1 MTRLPVQRLFADP
14 PLTGRPPVQV
24 KLAPDG
30 SRVAF
35 LRPAQDDR
43 ERLDLWCW
51 DRASERLEER
61 VNASSWDDGAL
72 TAAERAERERRRQ
85 FAGGIT
91 AYSWHP
97 DGHRVLLTV
106 GGQAVL
112 HDLTS
117 GAMSPVTRPETRQT
131 GITLSRTGRYVS
143 AVRAGDLYL
152 HDLHTGVERRVTDD
166 GGGTVTNG
174 LPEFIAQ
181 EEMHRFAGHWWSS
194 DDRLLAYTRVDE
206 SPVAES
212 RRPEIAAD
220 RIEAVTQRYP
230 YAGGA
235 NAEVRLALVPIGA
248 DGIPGDPEWVPWDAA
263 GHAYLARVAF
273 APAGSL
279 VLQLQTR
286 DQATL
291 AVTRYE
297 PGDERLQPLFEETA
311 DTWVNLHDNLVF
323 TGDGDAFLWTSER
336 GGSADLYRFDGDLAH
351 IPTGVD
357 RVARIVG
364 LHDGKALVTG
374 WRDDPTVQHVYR
386 VDLDGRGDRPAE
398 ALTEGAGW
406 HDAFMARGSA
416 MCVVTRT
423 DPGTP
428 YRLQA
433 LDLAQDKP
441 PDRPGRAVLDGGVAP
456 DHAYYPFL
464 DHHVPPRFGS
474 IPAEDGQRLH
484 YRVTPPVGALA
495 GERYPVIV
503 HVYGGPGVQRVRR
516 EWGPLPLQ
524 LFAQRGFGVFE
535 LDNRG
540 GGGRAKPFE
549 DTVHGRLGDPE
560 VRDQLAGVEF
570 LRELD
575 WVDADRIGVFGHSY
589 GGYMALL
596 CLARAPEVFAA
607 GVSVAPVTDWRLY
620 DTHYTERY
628 LGDPATH
635 PERYLRSSVFPH
647 LHGLSAPLLLMH
659 GMADDNVLFTHTTQL
674 LSALQERGV
683 PFELMT
689 YPGAKHSLQE
699 RDVAVHRYRTILDF
713 FARRLPGNKRRRE
726 R

>member
-1 MTRLPVQRLFADP
+1 MTRLPVKRLFDDP
-14 PLTGRPPVQV
+14 PLAGRPPIQV
-24 KLAPDG
+24 KVAPDG

-51 DRASERLEER
+51 DRASGRLEER
-61 VNASSWDDGAL
+61 VHAAAWEDGAL

-97 DGHRVLLTV
+97 DGQRVLLTV

-112 HDLTS
+112 HDLAS
-117 GAMSPVTRPETRQT
+117 GAMSQVTRPETRQT

-166 GGGTVTNG
+166 GGSTVTNG

-181 EEMHRFAGHWWSS
+181 EEMHRFAGHWWSP

-206 SPVAES
+206 APVAES

-230 YAGGA
+230 YAGA
-235 NAEVRLALVPIGA
+235 TNAEVRLALVPVGE
-248 DGIPGDPEWVPWDAA
+248 DGVPGKPEWVPWDAD

-273 APAGSL
+273 SPGGSL
-279 VLQLQTR
+279 LLQLQTR
-286 DQATL
+286 DQTVL
-291 AVTRYE
+291 AVTRYK
-297 PGDERLQPLFEETA
+297 PGDGRLQPLFEEVA
-311 DTWVNLHDNLVF
+311 DTWVNLHDNVVF
-323 TGDGDAFLWTSER
+323 TGEGDAFLWTSER
-336 GGSADLYRFDGDLAH
+336 GGSSDLYRLDEELVR
-351 IPTGVD
+351 IPTGLD

-364 LHDGKALVTG
+364 QHEGDAVVTG
-374 WRDDPTVQHVYR
+374 WRGDPTAQHVYR
-386 VDLDGRGDRPAE
+386 VGLDGPGPRTAE
-398 ALTEGAGW
+398 ALTEADGW
-406 HDAFMARGSA
+406 HDAFMGQGSGL
-416 MCVVTRT
+416 CVVTRT

-428 YRLQA
+428 VCVEV
-433 LDLAQDKP
+433 LDLP
-441 PDRPGRAVLDGGVAP
+441 PNKAPVRSVLDGSIDR
-456 DHAYYPFL
+456 DHPYHPFL
-464 DHHVPPRFGS
+464 DHHVSPRFGS
-474 IPAEDGQRLH
+474 IQAEDGQRLH
-484 YRVTPPVGALA
+484 YRLTPPLGAGA
-495 GERYPVIV
+495 GERHPVIV

-524 LFAQRGFGVFE
+524 LFAQGGFGVFE

-540 GGGRAKPFE
+540 GAGRAKRFE
-549 DTVHGRLGDPE
+549 DAVHGRLGEVE

-570 LRELD
+570 LRGLD
-575 WVDADRIGVFGHSY
+575 WVDAARIGVFGHSY

-628 LGDPATH
+628 LGDPAAH
-635 PERYLRSSVFPH
+635 PERYLRSSLFPH
-647 LHGLSAPLLLMH
+647 LDGLSGPLLLMH
-659 GMADDNVLFTHTTQL
+659 GMADDNVLFTHTTKL

-689 YPGAKHSLQE
+689 YPGAKHSLQQ

-713 FARRLPGNKRRRE
+713 FARRLPWNKRRRE

>member
-1 MTRLPVQRLFADP
+1 MTRLPVRRLFADP
-14 PLTGRPPVQV
+14 PLAGRPPTQV
-24 KLAPDG
+24 RVAPDG

-51 DRASERLEER
+51 DRASGRLEER
-61 VNASSWDDGAL
+61 VNAAAWKDGVL
-72 TAAERAERERRRQ
+72 TAEERAERERRRQ

-97 DGHRVLLTV
+97 DGQRVLLTV

-112 HDLTS
+112 HDIAS

-194 DDRLLAYTRVDE
+194 DDRLLAYARVDE
-206 SPVAES
+206 ARVAQS

-230 YAGGA
+230 YAGGT
-235 NAEVRLALVPIGA
+235 NAEVRLALVPVGE
-248 DGIPGDPEWVPWDAA
+248 DGVPGDPEWVPWDVD
-263 GHAYLARVAF
+263 GHAYLARVDF
-273 APAGSL
+273 APGGSL
-279 VLQLQTR
+279 LLQLQTR
-286 DQATL
+286 DQTVL

-297 PGDERLQPLFEETA
+297 RGDGDLRPLFEEVA
-311 DTWVNLHDNLVF
+311 DTWVNLHDNLMF
-323 TGDGDAFLWTSER
+323 TGEGEAFLWTSER
-336 GGSADLYRFDGDLAH
+336 GGSSDLYRFDGTLA
-351 IPTGVD
+351 PLATGLG
-357 RVARIVG
+357 RVSRIVG
-364 LHDGKALVTG
+364 VHDGDAVVTG
-374 WRDDPTVQHVYR
+374 WRDDPTVQQVYR
-386 VDLDGRGDRPAE
+386 IGLDGRAAGPAE
-398 ALTEGAGW
+398 ALTEDEGW
-406 HDAFMARGSA
+406 HDAFMTQGSGL
-416 MCVVTRT
+416 CVVTRT

-428 YRLQA
+428 VRVDA
-433 LDLAQDKP
+433 LDLARSKL
-441 PDRPGRAVLDGGVAP
+441 PGRLVLDGDVDR
-456 DHAYYPFL
+456 DHPYRPFL
-464 DHHVPPRFGS
+464 DDHVPPRFGS
-474 IPAEDGQRLH
+474 IAAEDGQRLH
-484 YRVTPPVGALA
+484 YRLTTPAGARP
-495 GERYPVIV
+495 GERFGVIV

-540 GGGRAKPFE
+540 GASRAKRFE
-549 DTVHGRLGDPE
+549 DAVHGRLGDPE

-570 LRELD
+570 LRGLD

-596 CLARAPEVFAA
+596 CLTRAPEAFAA

-628 LGDPATH
+628 LGDPAAH
-635 PERYLRSSVFPH
+635 PERYRRSSVFPH
-647 LHGLSAPLLLMH
+647 LDGLSGPLLLMH
-659 GMADDNVLFTHTTQL
+659 GMADDNVLFTHTTKL

-713 FARRLPGNKRRRE
+713 FARRLA
-726 R
+726 

>member
-1 MTRLPVQRLFADP
+1 MTRLPVRRLFADP
-14 PLTGRPPVQV
+14 PLGGRPPTQLKV
-24 KLAPDG
+24 APDG
-30 SRVAF
+30 SRVAL
-35 LRPAQDDR
+35 LRPARDDR

-51 DRASERLEER
+51 DRASGRLEER
-61 VNASSWDDGAL
+61 VNAAAWKDGVP

-97 DGHRVLLTV
+97 DGHRVLLAA

-112 HDLTS
+112 HDFRS
-117 GAMSPVTRPETRQT
+117 GAMSQVTRPETRQT

-143 AVRAGDLYL
+143 AIRAGDLYL
-152 HDLHTGVERRVTDD
+152 HDLHTGAEHRVTAD

-174 LPEFIAQ
+174 LPEFVAQ
-181 EEMHRFAGHWWSS
+181 EEMHRFEGHWWSP
-194 DDRLLAYTRVDE
+194 DDRWLAYTRVDTA
-206 SPVAES
+206 PVAES

-230 YAGGA
+230 YAGGT
-235 NAEVRLALVPIGA
+235 NAEVRLALVPVGE
-248 DGIPGDPEWVPWDAA
+248 DGVPGDPEWAPWDADD
-263 GHAYLARVAF
+263 HAYLARVAF
-273 APAGSL
+273 APGGSL
-279 VLQLQTR
+279 LLQLQTR
-286 DQATL
+286 DQTVL
-291 AVTRYE
+291 AATRYE
-297 PGDERLQPLFEETA
+297 PGEGRLTPLFEESA

-336 GGSADLYRFDGDLAH
+336 GGSADLYRFDGELVR
-351 IPTGVD
+351 IPTGLD

-364 LHDGKALVTG
+364 LHDGEAVVTG
-374 WRDDPTVQHVYR
+374 WRGDPTAQHVYR
-386 VDLDGRGDRPAE
+386 VGLDGRTARPAE
-398 ALTEGAGW
+398 ALTEGDGW
-406 HDAFMARGSA
+406 HDAFMGRRSGL
-416 MCVVTRT
+416 CVVTRT
-423 DPGTP
+423 DPATP
-428 YRLQA
+428 VRVDA
-433 LDLAQDKP
+433 LDLAGSEP
-441 PDRPGRAVLDGGVAP
+441 SGHPVLDGGVDG
-456 DHAYYPFL
+456 DHPYHPFL

-474 IPAEDGQRLH
+474 IAAEDGQRLH
-484 YRVTPPVGALA
+484 YRLTPPLETRA

-516 EWGPLPLQ
+516 EWGPLSLP

-540 GGGRAKPFE
+540 GGGRAKRFE
-549 DTVHGRLGDPE
+549 DAVHGRLGDPE

-570 LRELD
+570 LRGLD

-596 CLARAPEVFAA
+596 CLARAPDVFAA

-628 LGDPATH
+628 LGDPAAH

-647 LHGLSAPLLLMH
+647 LDGLSGPLLLIH
-659 GMADDNVLFTHTTQL
+659 GMADDNVLFTHTTKL

-689 YPGAKHSLQE
+689 YPGARHSLQE

-713 FARRLPGNKRRRE
+713 FARRLT
-726 R
+726 

>member
-1 MTRLPVQRLFADP
+1 MTRLPVRRLFADP
-14 PLTGRPPVQV
+14 PLGGRPPSQV
-24 KLAPDG
+24 KVAPDG

-35 LRPAQDDR
+35 LRPAHDDR

-51 DRASERLEER
+51 DRASGRLEER
-61 VNASSWDDGAL
+61 VNAAAWKDGVP

-85 FAGGIT
+85 FAGGVT

-97 DGHRVLLTV
+97 DGHRVLLAV

-112 HDLTS
+112 HDLRS
-117 GAMSPVTRPETRQT
+117 GAMSPVTPPETRQT

-143 AVRAGDLYL
+143 AVRAGDLHL
-152 HDLHTGVERRVTDD
+152 HDLQTGAGHRVTTD

-174 LPEFIAQ
+174 LPEFVAQ
-181 EEMHRFAGHWWSS
+181 EEMHRFEGHWWSP
-194 DDRLLAYTRVDE
+194 DDRWLAYARVDTV
-206 SPVAES
+206 PVAES

-235 NAEVRLALVPIGA
+235 NAEVRLALVPVGE
-248 DGIPGDPEWVPWDAA
+248 DGVPGDSEWVPWDAD

-273 APAGSL
+273 APGGSL
-279 VLQLQTR
+279 LLQLQTR
-286 DQATL
+286 DQTVL
-291 AVTRYE
+291 AATRYE
-297 PGDERLQPLFEETA
+297 PGEGRLVPLFEESA

-336 GGSADLYRFDGDLAH
+336 GGSADLYRFDGELVH
-351 IPTGVD
+351 MPTGLD

-364 LHDGKALVTG
+364 LHDGEAVVTG
-374 WRDDPTVQHVYR
+374 WRGDPTAQHVYR
-386 VDLDGRGDRPAE
+386 VGLDGRTARPAE
-398 ALTEGAGW
+398 ALTEGDGW
-406 HDAFMARGSA
+406 HDAFMGRRSGL
-416 MCVVTRT
+416 CVVTRT
-423 DPGTP
+423 DPATP
-428 YRLQA
+428 VRIDA
-433 LDLAQDKP
+433 LDLAGSERSRDP
-441 PDRPGRAVLDGGVAP
+441 VLDGGVDG
-456 DHAYYPFL
+456 DHPYRRFL
-464 DHHVPPRFGS
+464 DHHAPPRFGS
-474 IPAEDGQRLH
+474 IAAADGQRLH
-484 YRVTPPVGALA
+484 YRLTPPLGATA
-495 GERYPVIV
+495 GERHPVIV

-540 GGGRAKPFE
+540 GAGRAKRFE
-549 DTVHGRLGDPE
+549 DAIHGHLGDPE
-560 VRDQLAGVEF
+560 VRDQVAGTEF
-570 LRELD
+570 LRGLD

-628 LGDPATH
+628 LGDPAAH

-647 LHGLSAPLLLMH
+647 LDGLSGPLLLMH
-659 GMADDNVLFTHTTQL
+659 GMADDNVLFTHTTKL
-674 LSALQERGV
+674 LSALQERGA

-689 YPGAKHSLQE
+689 YPGARHGLQE

-713 FARRLPGNKRRRE
+713 FARRLT
-726 R
+726 

>member
-1 MTRLPVQRLFADP
+1 MTRLPIHRLFADP
-14 PLTGRPPVQV
+14 PLAGRPPTQV
-24 KLAPDG
+24 KVAPDG

-35 LRPAQDDR
+35 LRAGDDDR

-51 DRASERLEER
+51 ERASGRLR
-61 VNASSWDDGAL
+61 HHVNAEAFEEGVL
-72 TAAERAERERRRQ
+72 TAEERAERERRRQ

-91 AYSWHP
+91 SYTWHP
-97 DGHRVLLTV
+97 DGHRMLLTV

-112 HDLTS
+112 HDLRS
-117 GAMSPVTRPETRQT
+117 GALSPVTPPETRQT

-143 AVRAGDLYL
+143 TVRAGDIYL
-152 HDLHTGVERRVTDD
+152 HDLHTGAEHRVTDD

-181 EEMHRFAGHWWSS
+181 EEMHRFEGHWWAP

-206 SPVAES
+206 APVPES

-230 YAGGA
+230 YAGGT
-235 NAEVRLALVPIGA
+235 NAEVRLALVPIDE
-248 DGIPGDPEWVPWDAA
+248 DGVPGGPEWVPWDAA

-273 APAGSL
+273 APGGSL

-297 PGDERLQPLFEETA
+297 RGDKRLRPLFEETA

-336 GGSADLYRFDGDLAH
+336 GGSADLYRFDEELVPL
-351 IPTGVD
+351 PTGLD

-364 LHDGKALVTG
+364 LHDVQAVVTG
-374 WRDDPTVQHVYR
+374 WRDDPTAQHVYR
-386 VDLDGRGDRPAE
+386 IGLDGRGAGAE
-398 ALTEGAGW
+398 PLTEGDGW
-406 HDAFMARGSA
+406 HDAFMGPRSGL
-416 MCVVTRT
+416 CVVTRT
-423 DPGTP
+423 DPETPVRVDALDIGPSGGRSDGRPVLNGSVDTDHP
-428 YRLQA
+428 YR
-433 LDLAQDKP
+433 
-441 PDRPGRAVLDGGVAP
+441 
-456 DHAYYPFL
+456 PFL
-464 DHHVPPRFGS
+464 DRHVPPRFGS
-474 IPAEDGQRLH
+474 IAAEDGQRLH
-484 YRVTPPVGALA
+484 YRLTPPHEARA
-495 GERYPVIV
+495 GERHPVIV

-540 GGGRAKPFE
+540 GGGRAKRFE
-549 DTVHGRLGDPE
+549 DAVHRRLGDPE

-570 LRELD
+570 LRGLD

-596 CLARAPEVFAA
+596 CLARAPDVFAA

-635 PERYLRSSVFPH
+635 PERYRQSSVFPH
-647 LHGLSAPLLLMH
+647 LDGLSGPLLLMH
-659 GMADDNVLFTHTTQL
+659 GMADDNVLFTHTTKL

-689 YPGAKHSLQE
+689 YPGARHALQE

-713 FARRLPGNKRRRE
+713 FARRLPWNKRRRE

>member
-1 MTRLPVQRLFADP
+1 MTRLSVKRLFDDP
-14 PLTGRPPVQV
+14 PLAGRPPTQV
-24 KLAPDG
+24 RIAPDG

-43 ERLDLWCW
+43 QRLDLWCW
-51 DRASERLEER
+51 DRASGRLEER
-61 VNASSWDDGAL
+61 VNAAAWKDGVL
-72 TAAERAERERRRQ
+72 TAEERAERERRRQ

-91 AYSWHP
+91 SYSWHP
-97 DGHRVLLTV
+97 DGQRVLLTV

-112 HDLTS
+112 HDITS

-194 DDRLLAYTRVDE
+194 DDRLLAYARVDE
-206 SPVAES
+206 ARVAES
-212 RRPEIAAD
+212 RRPQIAAD

-230 YAGGA
+230 YAGGT
-235 NAEVRLALVPIGA
+235 NAEVRLALVPVSEDGA
-248 DGIPGDPEWVPWDAA
+248 PGDPEWVPWDVD
-263 GHAYLARVAF
+263 GHAYLARVDF
-273 APAGSL
+273 APGGSL
-279 VLQLQTR
+279 LLQLQTR
-286 DQATL
+286 DQTVL
-291 AVTRYE
+291 AVTRYDR
-297 PGDERLQPLFEETA
+297 GDGRPQPLFAEVA
-311 DTWVNLHDNLVF
+311 DTWVNLHDNLMF

-336 GGSADLYRFDGDLAH
+336 DGSSDLYRFDGDLALLA
-351 IPTGVD
+351 TGLG
-357 RVARIVG
+357 RVSRIVG
-364 LHDGKALVTG
+364 VHDGDAVVTG
-374 WRDDPTVQHVYR
+374 WRDDPTVQQVYR
-386 VDLDGRGDRPAE
+386 IGLDGRAAGPAE
-398 ALTEGAGW
+398 ALTEGEGW
-406 HDAFMARGSA
+406 HDAFMTRGSGL
-416 MCVVTRT
+416 CVVTRT

-428 YRLQA
+428 VYVDA
-433 LDLAQDKP
+433 LDLA
-441 PDRPGRAVLDGGVAP
+441 RSRLPGRLVLDGGVDR
-456 DHAYYPFL
+456 DHPYRPFL
-464 DHHVPPRFGS
+464 DDHVPPRFGS
-474 IPAEDGQRLH
+474 IAAEDGQRLH
-484 YRVTPPVGALA
+484 YRLTPPAGARP

-540 GGGRAKPFE
+540 GAGRAKRFE
-549 DTVHGRLGDPE
+549 DAVHGRLGDPE
-560 VRDQLAGVEF
+560 VRDQLAGIAF
-570 LRELD
+570 LRGLD

-596 CLARAPEVFAA
+596 CLARAPEAFAA

-635 PERYLRSSVFPH
+635 PERYRRSSVFP
-647 LHGLSAPLLLMH
+647 LLDGLSGPLLLMH
-659 GMADDNVLFTHTTQL
+659 GMADDNVLFTHTTKL

-713 FARRLPGNKRRRE
+713 FSRRLA
-726 R
+726 